1 MWIENKENA
10 ENVFDTSWLAA
21 LKDVKD
27 IDFDQVLDSGDEP
40 DKTIEEMENDFSLN
54 VQNVVD
60 YFDTNEWWQLE
71 GGDLYLERT
80 ATSRPSSSQRYLNQ
94 NRTITIVSG
103 SDTYNINLNT
113 DNTINPTSGQD
124 DKFNYSW
131 MDALSTATVAT
142 SNEGVD

>member
-1 MWIENKENA
+1 
-10 ENVFDTSWLAA
+10 
-21 LKDVKD
+21 
-27 IDFDQVLDSGDEP
+27 
-40 DKTIEEMENDFSLN
+40 MENDFSLN

-60 YFDTNEWWQLE
+60 YFDANQWWQLE

-94 NRTITIVSG
+94 NRTITIVRG

-113 DNTINPTSGQD
+113 DNTINPTNGQD

-131 MDALSTATVAT
+131 MDALSTATVST

>member
-10 ENVFDTSWLAA
+10 ESVFDTAGFDA
-21 LKDVKD
+21 LQKAEK
-27 IDFDQVLDSGDEP
+27 IDFDTVLWGDES
-40 DKTIEEMENDFSLN
+40 DKTIEEKEKNFPLN

-60 YFDTNEWWQLE
+60 YFDANQWWSLE

-80 ATSRPSSSQRYLNQ
+80 ATSQPSTSQRYLNQ
-94 NRTITIVSG
+94 NRTITIVRG
-103 SDTYNINLNT
+103 PNTYNINLNS

-131 MDALSTATVAT
+131 MDELSTATT
-142 SNEGVD
+142 TPSKNIE